1 MRLVCVL
8 SKISILLGC
17 YVCLYVNPK
26 LMFHANAIVF
36 NSKQLIDESQS
47 QRQKQQHLVT
57 DRGFC
62 LTTDLIKLLT
72 ILSED

>member
-1 MRLVCVL
+1 MQ
-8 SKISILLGC
+8 
-17 YVCLYVNPK
+17 LYSTPN
-26 LMFHANAIVF
+26 
-36 NSKQLIDESQS
+36 KQLIDESQS
-47 QRQKQQHLVT
+47 QRQKQQPLVT